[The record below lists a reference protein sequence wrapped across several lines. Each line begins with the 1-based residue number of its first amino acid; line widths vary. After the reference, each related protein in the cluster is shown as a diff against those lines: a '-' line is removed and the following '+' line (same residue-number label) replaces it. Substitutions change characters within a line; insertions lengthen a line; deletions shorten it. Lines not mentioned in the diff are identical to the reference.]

1 MGRNRVTSQTTAEY
15 AHAPKA
21 LAPPRPVIHKGD
33 AMSWYDVWP
42 SPTVIISDGPYGLG
56 SYPGDPP
63 THEGLAEW
71 YKPHAEKWAER
82 ASAQT
87 TLWFWNSE
95 IGWATAH
102 PALAAAGWKYRAC
115 HVWDKGKAHIAGN
128 SNTKTL
134 RMFPVVTEVCV
145 QYVRELE
152 LVSNGSKLP
161 VKEWLRS
168 EWTRTGLPFRLA
180 NEACGVKNAATR
192 KYLTAD
198 HLWYYPPAEAFGGM
212 ADYANRHGDPD
223 GAPYFSADGESPI
236 TRDEWERMRAKF
248 YCDYGI
254 TNVWREPPV
263 NGGERIKSDDGKSVH
278 LNQKPLTLLEICI
291 RASSDPGDVVW
302 EPFGGLCSAAVASH
316 RLGRESYSAE
326 IIESYYD
333 AANKR
338 LKRELAVNPTQ
349 YPMAAVD

>member
-1 MGRNRVTSQTTAEY
+1 MGDLSREKTAGI
-15 AHAPKA
+15 ATAPS
-21 LAPPRPVIHKGD
+21 RPVIHKGD
-33 AMSWYDVWP
+33 AMNWYDVWP

-71 YKPHAEKWAER
+71 YKPHAEKWAAR

-102 PALAAAGWKYRAC
+102 PVLAAAGWKYRAC

-128 SNTKTL
+128 ANTKTL

-152 LVSNGSKLP
+152 LESNGSKRP

-168 EWTRTGLPFRLA
+168 EWARTGLPFRLA

-198 HLWYYPPAEAFGGM
+198 HLWYYPPADAFGGM
-212 ADYANRHGDPD
+212 ADYANRHGDPN
-223 GAPYFSADGESPI
+223 GAPYFSADGKAPI
-236 TRDEWERMRAKF
+236 TRAEWERMRAKF
-248 YCDYGI
+248 YCQYGI

-263 NGGERIKSDDGKSVH
+263 NGGERVKSDNGKSVH
-278 LNQKPLTLLEICI
+278 INQKPLSLLEICI
-291 RASSDPGDVVW
+291 RSSSDPGDVVW

-316 RLGRESYSAE
+316 RLGRACRSAE
-326 IIESYYD
+326 IIEFYYN
-333 AANKR
+333 AANER
-338 LKRELAVNPTQ
+338 LKRELAAN
-349 YPMAAVD
+349 PMAKAD